1 MKKDKTI
8 KALLKQIK
16 ELKAEN
22 SRLSKALIECE
33 IKRYMGG

>member
-22 SRLSKALIECE
+22 SRLSKALIESE